1 MNTVL
6 RTEKKYLLT
15 IEEFLK
21 YSAFL
26 ENYMIQD
33 SHNGTHGYCI
43 RSLYFDS
50 VYDRDFYEKE
60 DGVEMRRKI
69 RLRIYDPKAD
79 FAMLEIKQKE
89 GNSQL
94 KRSLRISREDAVRM
108 TEGYY
113 DGLLK
118 YPEPLAAEC
127 YGILQ
132 MYVYR
137 PKTIVQYNR
146 KAFVAKENKI
156 RVTFDN
162 NIIANEASSELF
174 SEQLFMYPVLD
185 KFQVI
190 LEVKYNGFLLS
201 YIQDLLQIVDK
212 NQLSVSKYCLAR
224 QQSYSS

>member
-15 IEEFLK
+15 MEEFLK

-26 ENYMIQD
+26 EKFMLQD
-33 SHNGTHGYCI
+33 SHNGARGYCI

-50 VYDRDFYEKE
+50 VYDRDYYEKE

-89 GNSQL
+89 GASQL
-94 KRSLRISREDAVRM
+94 KRSLRISRADAEQM
-108 TEGYY
+108 TKGRY

-118 YPEPLAAEC
+118 YEEPLAAEC
-127 YGILQ
+127 YGILNL
-132 MYVYR
+132 YGYR

-162 NIIANEASSELF
+162 NLIATEACFDIF
-174 SEQLFMYPVLD
+174 SEQLLMYPVMDPFNL
-185 KFQVI
+185 V

-201 YIQDLLQIVDK
+201 YIQDLLQMVDK
-212 NQLSVSKYCLAR
+212 NQTSVSKYCLAR
-224 QQSYSS
+224 QQSFSV